1 MPLYPVGLLQLGD
14 TVCRLPSK
22 IQIIYACQGNVIKL
36 NRSECHAS
44 SKNNETGMATYSRPT
59 DSLSLDSSIAL
70 CRVFSKL
77 ISPSKSL
84 ADMRF

>member
-1 MPLYPVGLLQLGD
+1 MPLAL
-14 TVCRLPSK
+14 K
-22 IQIIYACQGNVIKL
+22 IQIICTGQGNVTKL
-36 NRSECHAS
+36 NRFECHVS
-44 SKNNETGMATYSRPT
+44 SKNNEAGMATYSRPT